1 MSDLWERKLK
11 LLEKEK
17 SKRKTGETLRIA
29 SIVEESIVDGP
40 GLRFVVFTQGCPHKC
55 KGCHNPQTHNKF
67 GGMGIT
73 IDEILEK
80 FDSHLEIDGITIS
93 GGEPF
98 MQPRL
103 LSFLSRE
110 IRKRG
115 KNVIVYTGFTHERL
129 QEMAKT
135 EEYIEEF
142 LKEIDLLIDGPFILE
157 KRSLDL
163 SFVGSTNQRLIPLTE
178 EGDRLVKNIN
188 NSH

>member
-17 SKRKTGETLRIA
+17 SKKKTGETLRIA

-55 KGCHNPQTHNKF
+55 KGCHNPQTHNRF

-98 MQPRL
+98 LQPRL
-103 LSFLSRE
+103 LSWLSRA
-110 IRKRG
+110 IRNRG
-115 KNVIVYTGFTHERL
+115 KSIIVYTGFTLEKL
-129 QEMAKT
+129 KEMAKT
-135 EEYIEEF
+135 DEEVENF

-163 SFVGSTNQRLIPLTE
+163 SFVGSTNQRLIPLTK
-178 EGDRLVKNIN
+178 EGKNLIN
-188 NSH
+188 SIENSY